1 MSLMQFV
8 GLLVVYLLSLVFILT
23 LTWREFKRVRFNFH
37 LFFTLLFLLTFYFG
51 FPLTSVLVFRFNVDV
66 MPVENLLEA
75 LLSATAFYAIYYV
88 SYKVRLKPASA
99 PPAKPWLQMNRVETH
114 LQHLNLYCQP
124 R

>member
-1 MSLMQFV
+1 MSLMQFG

-88 SYKVRLKPASA
+88 ILYA
-99 PPAKPWLQMNRVETH
+99 PN
-114 LQHLNLYCQP
+114 CG
-124 R
+124 